1 MNTVDLINKLAV
13 NHDITTGR
21 AEMIISILVER
32 LTEKLKKDG
41 TAKVENFG
49 EFMVQQKENQSDSYM
64 KFGEIFPSSRNQIMF
79 IPDKKFLENINK
91 DSG

>member
-32 LTEKLKKDG
+32 LTEKLKEDG
-41 TAKVENFG
+41 KAKVENFG
-49 EFMVQQKENQSDSYM
+49 EFILQQEMCETDSYL
-64 KFGEIFPSSRNQIMF
+64 KLGEIFSSQRNHIVF
-79 IPDKKFLENINK
+79 KPDKKFL
-91 DSG
+91 DSVNSE